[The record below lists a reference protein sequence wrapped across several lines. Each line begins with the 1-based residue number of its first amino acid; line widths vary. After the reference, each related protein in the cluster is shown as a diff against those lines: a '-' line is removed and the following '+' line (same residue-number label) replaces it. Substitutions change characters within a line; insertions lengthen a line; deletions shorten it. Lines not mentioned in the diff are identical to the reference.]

1 MTIKNNWK
9 STKFFISV
17 LFSIFLFVLTYYGK
31 LDAGGFTTGMGIIL
45 ALYQGSD
52 IAEKKLK

>member
-31 LDAGGFTTGMGIIL
+31 LDAGGFTTGMGIV
-45 ALYQGSD
+45 SRF
-52 IAEKKLK
+52 